1 MKGVTIGENSG
12 IAIGSL
18 VVKNIP
24 AECIF
29 GGHPARLIKKL
40 E

>member
-1 MKGVTIGENSG
+1 MKEVTISENSI

-18 VVKNIP
+18 VVKDIP
-24 AECIF
+24 ADCLS